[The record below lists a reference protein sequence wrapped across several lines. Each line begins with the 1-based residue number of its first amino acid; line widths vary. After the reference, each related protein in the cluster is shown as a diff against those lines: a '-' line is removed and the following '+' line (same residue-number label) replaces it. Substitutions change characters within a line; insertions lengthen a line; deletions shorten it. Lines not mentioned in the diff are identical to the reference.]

1 MADQNNI
8 ETAIENLR
16 KVSEHGDLVTY
27 DLTDRIDLS
36 KPKEFAKALADV
48 FFRKDA
54 INWFKVTDDRIE
66 FNPTYKV
73 RIILAEEHNKLLE
86 KAVQD
91 FLIDLRKQDLGKTF
105 SSDVKEESQE
115 SRKLA
120 AAMATSALRSAR
132 NSLFKHSME
141 KMYENFFDDD
151 LVTDI
156 LECLEIRSLN
166 NEDLINWKKSFL

>member
-1 MADQNNI
+1 MADGNNI
-8 ETAIENLR
+8 EATIENLR
-16 KVSEHGDLVTY
+16 KVSERGDLVTY
-27 DLTDRIDLS
+27 DLTDKIDFS

-54 INWFKVTDDRIE
+54 INWFKVTDDKIE
-66 FNPTYKV
+66 FNPAYKV

-91 FLIDLRKQDLGKTF
+91 FLIDLRKEDLKKPF
-105 SSDVKEESQE
+105 SSDIKDESEQ

-120 AAMATSALRSAR
+120 SAMATSALRSVQD
-132 NSLFKHSME
+132 SLYKHSMD
-141 KMYENFFDDD
+141 KMYENFFKDD
-151 LVTDI
+151 LVTDM

-166 NEDLINWKKSFL
+166 NEDLIDWKKSFL

>member
-1 MADQNNI
+1 MTDQNNI
-8 ETAIENLR
+8 VTTIENSR
-16 KVSEHGDLVTY
+16 KILEHGDLVTY
-27 DLTDRIDLS
+27 DLTDKIDFS
-36 KPKEFAKALADV
+36 KPKEVAQALADV

-54 INWFKVTDDRIE
+54 INWFKVTDDKIE

-73 RIILAEEHNKLLE
+73 RIVLAEEHNKLLE

-91 FLIDLRKQDLGKTF
+91 FLVDLRKKDLGEAF
-105 SSDVKEESQE
+105 SSEIKDESEQ
-115 SRKLA
+115 SRKLG
-120 AAMATSALRSAR
+120 AAMATSALRSAQDT
-132 NSLFKHSME
+132 LYKHSMD
-141 KMYENFFDDD
+141 KMYENFFKDD

>member
-1 MADQNNI
+1 MADWNNI
-8 ETAIENLR
+8 VATIENLR
-16 KVSEHGDLVTY
+16 KVSERGDIVTY
-27 DLTDRIDLS
+27 DLTDKIDFS

-54 INWFKVTDDRIE
+54 VNWFKVTDDNIE

-73 RIILAEEHNKLLE
+73 RIILAEDHNKLIE

-91 FLIDLRKQDLGKTF
+91 FLVDLRKEDLGKTF
-105 SSDVKEESQE
+105 SSNIKEESEQ
-115 SRKLA
+115 STKLA
-120 AAMATSALRSAR
+120 AAMATSALRSVQ
-132 NSLFKHSME
+132 NSLYKRSMD
-141 KMYENFFDDD
+141 KMYENFFNDD

-166 NEDLINWKKSFL
+166 NQDLIDWKKSFL